1 MATKTNKT
9 KSAAPSMIKRP
20 RISEKAALMSTKN
33 VYTFDV
39 APNAT
44 KAEIV
49 KSIIAQYKVTP
60 LKIGIVTIRKN
71 KVTVRGKRG
80 VTSGGK
86 KAYVYLKKGDKIE
99 LI

>member
-1 MATKTNKT
+1 MATT
-9 KSAAPSMIKRP
+9 KKIYKAKSGMIKRP
-20 RISEKAALMSTKN
+20 RISEKAALVSTRN

-39 APNAT
+39 APSAT
-44 KAEIV
+44 KAEIA

-80 VTSGGK
+80 TTSGGK

-99 LI
+99 IM